1 MTKSRDTKPH
11 IGIFGRRNNGKSS
24 LINALTGQDIAIVSE
39 VAGTTTDPV
48 KKSIEIAGIGP
59 VVMIDTAGF
68 DDSGEL
74 GMKRVD
80 KTKEVLKIIDMAILL
95 ITHNE
100 FDELEQN
107 LVLEFR
113 ANDLPFLIIHNK
125 SDEEEITPA
134 LATVLREKFGVPV
147 VGFSALD
154 PKLNP
159 PDGDKSEFLR
169 YQTAHTD
176 NISEVIRLIRE
187 TIPETAYRKQTLVGD
202 LISYGDVVLLITPID
217 IEAPEGRM
225 ILPQVQVIRDVLDH
239 DGIAVVCKERE
250 VDAFLKKMHPRP
262 VLVVTDSQVFP
273 KADAAIPKDIPLTS
287 FSIVLARQKG
297 DFTNYVKGTPHLS
310 KLQDGDRLL
319 ILESCTHH
327 VSCDDI
333 GRVKIPRWL
342 NNFSGKKLEYDV
354 VAGLSKINRPITDYA
369 MVIQCGGCMIT
380 RKQIVSRLKPAI
392 DAGIPVT
399 NYGMA
404 IAYVHGIYNRAIAP
418 FIKNQIETADYL

>member
-1 MTKSRDTKPH
+1 MTKGRDNKPH

-24 LINALTGQDIAIVSE
+24 LINVLTGQEIAIVSE
-39 VAGTTTDPV
+39 IAGTTTDPV

-59 VVMIDTAGF
+59 VIIIDTAGI

-74 GMKRVD
+74 GLKRVG
-80 KTKEVLKIIDMAILL
+80 KTRDVLKVIDMAILVLAHNIFNETENAL
-95 ITHNE
+95 IR
-100 FDELEQN
+100 D
-107 LVLEFR
+107 FR
-113 ANDLPFLIIHNK
+113 ANDLPFLVIHNK
-125 SDEEEITPA
+125 SDEGQLSSTLSNVI
-134 LATVLREKFGVPV
+134 REKYSVPV
-147 VGFSALD
+147 VDFSAKY
-154 PKLNP
+154 PSKIE
-159 PDGDKSEFLR
+159 S
-169 YQTAHTD
+169 
-176 NISEVIRLIRE
+176 VIGMIRE
-187 TIPETAYRKQTLVGD
+187 TMPENAFKKQTLVGD

-225 ILPQVQVIRDVLDH
+225 ILPQVQVIRDVLDN

-250 VDAFLKKMHPRP
+250 VDAFIRKMSPKP
-262 VLVVTDSQVFP
+262 ALVITDSQVFP
-273 KADAAIPKDIPLTS
+273 KADAAIPHDIPLTS

-297 DFTNYVKGTPHLS
+297 DFEHYMQGTPHLS
-310 KLQDGDRLL
+310 KLKEGDRVL

-342 NNFSGKKLEYDV
+342 TNFVGKKLEFDV
-354 VAGLSKINRPITDYA
+354 VPGLNNISRPITDYA

-380 RKQIVSRLKPAI
+380 CKQVISRLKPAI

-404 IAYVHGIYNRAIAP
+404 IAYVHGIYNRAISP
-418 FIKNQIETADYL
+418 FVKNNNGKVDYL

>member
-1 MTKSRDTKPH
+1 MTKARDTKPH

-24 LINALTGQDIAIVSE
+24 LINALTGQDIAIVSD

-59 VVMIDTAGF
+59 VVMIDTAGI
-68 DDSGEL
+68 DDLGEL
-74 GMKRVD
+74 GLKRVG
-80 KTKEVLKIIDMAILL
+80 KTKDVMKIIDMAILL
-95 ITHNE
+95 IAHNE
-100 FDELEQN
+100 FDEPEKN
-107 LVLEFR
+107 LIRDFKS
-113 ANDLPFLIIHNK
+113 NDLPFLIIHNK
-125 SDEEEITPA
+125 SDEEEITPE
-134 LATVLREKFGVPV
+134 LSMVFQNRYGVPV
-147 VGFSALD
+147 IGFSSLY
-154 PKLNP
+154 PQN
-159 PDGDKSEFLR
+159 
-169 YQTAHTD
+169 TD
-176 NISEVIRLIRE
+176 DVINLIRE
-187 TIPETAYRKQTLVGD
+187 TIPETAFRKQTLVGD

-239 DGIAVVCKERE
+239 DGIAIVCKERE
-250 VDAFLKKMHPRP
+250 VDAFLRKMNPKP
-262 VLVVTDSQVFP
+262 VLVITDSQVFP
-273 KADAAIPKDIPLTS
+273 KADAAIPRDIPLTS

-297 DFTNYVKGTPHLS
+297 DFANYIKGTPHLS
-310 KLQDGDRLL
+310 DLRDGDRLL

-342 NNFSGKKLEYDV
+342 TNFSGKHLEFDV
-354 VAGLSKINRPITDYA
+354 VAGLNNIPRPITEYA

-380 RKQIVSRLKPAI
+380 RKQLHNRLKPAI

-404 IAYVHGIYNRAIAP
+404 IAYMHGIYNRAIAP
-418 FIKNQIETADYL
+418 FTKNQTDRIDYL

>member
-1 MTKSRDTKPH
+1 MTKGRDTKPH

-24 LINALTGQDIAIVSE
+24 LINALIGQELAIVSD

-59 VVMIDTAGF
+59 VVMIDTAGI

-74 GMKRVD
+74 GLKRVG
-80 KTKEVLKIIDMAILL
+80 KTKDVLKIIDLAILV
-95 ITHNE
+95 IANNE
-100 FDELEQN
+100 FDEPEKN
-107 LVLEFR
+107 LVHDFQSH
-113 ANDLPFLIIHNK
+113 DLPYLIIHNK
-125 SDEEEITPA
+125 SDIAEISRE
-134 LATVLREKFGVPV
+134 LAAVIGEKYAVPLI
-147 VGFSALD
+147 GFSALR
-154 PKLNP
+154 PKNL
-159 PDGDKSEFLR
+159 E
-169 YQTAHTD
+169 
-176 NISEVIRLIRE
+176 EVINMIRT
-187 TIPETAYRKQTLVGD
+187 TIPETAFHKQTLVGD

-250 VDAFLKKMHPRP
+250 VDAFLKKMNPKP
-262 VLVVTDSQVFP
+262 ALVVTDSQVFP
-273 KADAAIPKDIPLTS
+273 KADAAIPKEIPLTS

-297 DFTNYVKGTPHLS
+297 DFSNYMKGTPHLS
-310 KLQDGDRLL
+310 KLRDGDRLL

-342 NNFSGKKLEYDV
+342 SNFSGKKLEFDV
-354 VAGLSKINRPITDYA
+354 VAGLNNVSRPINDYA

-380 RKQIVSRLKPAI
+380 RKQIISRLKPAI

-418 FIKNQIETADYL
+418 FVKGQSNRVDYL